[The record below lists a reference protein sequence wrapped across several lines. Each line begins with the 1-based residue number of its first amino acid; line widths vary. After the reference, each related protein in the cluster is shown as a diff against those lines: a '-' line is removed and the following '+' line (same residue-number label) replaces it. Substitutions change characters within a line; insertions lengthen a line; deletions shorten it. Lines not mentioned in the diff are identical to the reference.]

1 MERTQSIVNT
11 FLEEL
16 SLENIP
22 PGRNGEENG
31 QESDGLLPLVSIRK
45 RGPASWTE
53 SQEGSVCAVSLRE
66 GTLLPFPRLCRVQRQ
81 GSGPLSANTAKGFP
95 EPEQDS
101 RSREQLSSIR
111 LDG

>member
-1 MERTQSIVNT
+1 MERTRSIVNT

-22 PGRNGEENG
+22 PDRNGEENG

-53 SQEGSVCAVSLRE
+53 SQEGSVCAVSLSRRYF
-66 GTLLPFPRLCRVQRQ
+66 TAISTSLQ
-81 GSGPLSANTAKGFP
+81 GSEIGNGTFVCKHSKGIP
-95 EPEQDS
+95 
-101 RSREQLSSIR
+101 
-111 LDG
+111 